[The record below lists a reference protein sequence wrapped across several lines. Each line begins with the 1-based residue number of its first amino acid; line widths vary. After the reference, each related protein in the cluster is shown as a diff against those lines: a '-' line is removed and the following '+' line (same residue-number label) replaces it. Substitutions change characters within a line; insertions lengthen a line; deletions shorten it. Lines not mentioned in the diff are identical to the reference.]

1 MKMGSMK
8 KAAAL
13 MMAAVM
19 AVSMTGCGGSKSENS
34 SAVVGDS
41 ADTTADS
48 GSEAAEQ
55 AAPGKKG
62 SIEFW
67 TVFTGA
73 DGSSMQA
80 MVDAYNATNPDYTVN
95 HRAMEANDL
104 YLKLPLAIQS
114 GQDVPDVAISH
125 IERLGLFQENNFL
138 TDYTGLLE
146 GSKIK
151 KENYLQTAWEMSDLN
166 GGHYGVPL
174 DVHSFV
180 TYVNMDLYDKY
191 GNGALDDGILTWDEI
206 FASGEATKADGV
218 IDVAIGWYRANWL
231 SSYAQLGGTLSADG
245 SDPSF
250 ANETAEKVLNKWKE
264 FYDAGYT
271 SKEGDDP
278 WAMFTGG
285 QMLYCPEGI
294 WMRNQAEE
302 AQMNYKMVEYPAW
315 DEDHRG
321 GWTSSHQFILPV
333 KADRTDEQTQ
343 AALDFINFI
352 GENSLE
358 WAKAGQRPA
367 HLSINDVAEFKDMPQ
382 SFITDDYL
390 LMYDYKYYG
399 YATEALDKIFPEVFF
414 ERMEALEGLKQAEQ
428 ETRDLISTQG

>member
-1 MKMGSMK
+1 
-8 KAAAL
+8 
-13 MMAAVM
+13 MMALTMVSVL
-19 AVSMTGCGGSKSENS
+19 AVSMSGCGNNGSVSKF
-34 SAVVGDS
+34 G
-41 ADTTADS
+41 
-48 GSEAAEQ
+48 GAAETDHTGGYKVSSEDV
-55 AAPGKKG
+55 APGKKG
-62 SIEFW
+62 TIEFW

-125 IERLGLFQENNFL
+125 IERLKLFYENGLL
-138 TDYTGLLE
+138 TDYNDFIDK
-146 GSKIK
+146 SKIV
-151 KENYLQTAWEMSDLN
+151 KENYLQTAWEMSDIN
-166 GGHYGVPL
+166 GGHFGVPL

-180 TYVNMDLYDKY
+180 TYVNMDLYEKY
-191 GNGALDDGILTWDEI
+191 GNGALDDNILTWDEI
-206 FASGEATKADGV
+206 YDSGEATKADGV
-218 IDVAIGWYRANWL
+218 INVAIGWYRANWL
-231 SSYAQLGGTLSADG
+231 SSYAQLGEDLSADG
-245 SDPSF
+245 TEPSF
-250 ANETAEKVLNKWKE
+250 ANEAGVQILNKWKE

-294 WMRNQAEE
+294 WMKNQAEE

-315 DEDHRG
+315 NETQRG
-321 GWTSSHQFILPV
+321 GWTSSHQLILPQNLE
-333 KADRTDEQTQ
+333 RTEEETL
-343 AALDFINFI
+343 AALDFINFL

-367 HLSINDVAEFKDMPQ
+367 HLSINNIEEFKDMPQ

-399 YATEALDKIFPEVFF
+399 YAMESLDKIFPEVFF
-414 ERMEALEGLKQAEQ
+414 ERMDAMDGLKQAEQ
-428 ETRDLISTQG
+428 ETRDLISTQGL

>member
-1 MKMGSMK
+1 M
-8 KAAAL
+8 KAAKTLVLLTAGAMAL
-13 MMAAVM
+13 SMA
-19 AVSMTGCGGSKSENS
+19 GCG
-34 SAVVGDS
+34 A
-41 ADTTADS
+41 S
-48 GSEAAEQ
+48 GSGSDAGSSSTAPSAAADDAAATSEQ
-55 AAPGKKG
+55 ADVKPGQKG

-114 GQDVPDVAISH
+114 GEDVPDIAISH
-125 IERLGLFQENNFL
+125 IERLGLFQENGLL
-138 TDYTGLLE
+138 TDYTPLLAN
-146 GSKIK
+146 SSIK

-166 GGHYGVPL
+166 DGHYGIPL

-180 TYVNMDLYDKY
+180 TYVNMDLYEKY
-191 GNGALDDGILTWDEI
+191 GNGALDDGLLTWDDI
-206 FASGEATKADGV
+206 YAAGEATKADGI
-218 IDVAIGWYRANWL
+218 IDVGIGWYRANWL
-231 SSYAQLGGTLSADG
+231 SSYAQLGGTLSEDG
-245 SDPSF
+245 TEPSF
-250 ANETAEKVLNKWKE
+250 ANDTGVQVLNKWKE

-315 DEDHRG
+315 DKDHRG
-321 GWTSSHQFILPV
+321 GWTSSHQFILP
-333 KADRTDEQTQ
+333 KNDERTDEQTQ

-399 YATEALDKIFPEVFF
+399 YATESLDKVYPEIFL
-414 ERMEALEGLKQAEQ
+414 ERMDPMDGLTQAEQ
-428 ETRDLISTQG
+428 ETRDRISTEG